1 MPAGLIDVH
10 SHHYPDSYLDAC
22 RRPDSGL
29 EHYIRDDGRLV
40 VLQDG
45 AVAAAVPQPLPGMDH
60 RLALMD
66 EVNVEAQV
74 LSVSA
79 PNVFRLPAPLRLPL
93 TRDLN
98 DELDDLAGASGGRLR
113 YFANLPL
120 PDIDASLAELDRVLH
135 RPRVVGVMLCTTVD
149 RRTLDD
155 PFLAPLWE
163 ELSRRQAV
171 TFVHPTTACCTE
183 GLRDFAL
190 SLALDFLAETTNAVG
205 RLLYSGTLER
215 YPGIRWIFTHLGGT
229 IPFVHHR
236 FDNYAGQFPECRR
249 HITRK
254 PSEQLRELFFD
265 TVSTHPAAMRC
276 AFETFP
282 VSQFV
287 FGTDYPHVPGALRV
301 FVETLEAAGLPPED
315 LARVSRHNAA
325 ALLGI
330 GD

>member
-1 MPAGLIDVH
+1 MTAGLIDVH
-10 SHHYPDSYLDAC
+10 SHHYPDSYLEAC
-22 RRPDSGL
+22 RRPESGL

-45 AVAAAVPQPLPGMDH
+45 AVALAVPQPLPGMEH

-66 EVNVEAQV
+66 EAGVDLQV

-79 PNVFRLPAPLRLPL
+79 PNVFRLPAPLRVPL
-93 TRDLN
+93 TRGLN
-98 DELDDLAGASGGRLR
+98 DELDALAAASGGRLR

-120 PDIDASLAELDRVLH
+120 PDVDASLAELDRVL
-135 RPRVVGVMLCTTVD
+135 RGPRAVGVMLCTTVD

-155 PFLAPLWE
+155 PLLAPVWE

-171 TFVHPTTACCTE
+171 VFVHPTTACCTE
-183 GLRDFAL
+183 GLGDFAL

-229 IPFVHHR
+229 VPFVHHR

-249 HITRK
+249 HIARK

-282 VSQFV
+282 ASQFV
-287 FGTDYPHVPGALRV
+287 FGTDYPHVPGALAV
-301 FVETLEAAGLPPED
+301 FVETLTAAGLSADD
-315 LARVSRHNAA
+315 LAKVSRHNAVE
-325 ALLGI
+325 LLGLE
-330 GD
+330 